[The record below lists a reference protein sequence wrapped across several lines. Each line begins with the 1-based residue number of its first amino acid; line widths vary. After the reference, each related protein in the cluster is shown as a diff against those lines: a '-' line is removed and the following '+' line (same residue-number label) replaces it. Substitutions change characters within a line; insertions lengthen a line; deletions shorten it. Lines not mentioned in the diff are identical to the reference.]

1 MGFGRQEITFL
12 LCEAVCILFYG
23 LFTEFKTG
31 TDPKTIS
38 ADDDVLGKNRSYMHS
53 KYPFF

>member
-31 TDPKTIS
+31 TDPKT
-38 ADDDVLGKNRSYMHS
+38 RSIDEPANHTYMHD
-53 KYPFF
+53 KYPLF